1 MADGYVDHGAY
12 ASALGATP
20 TWGVPQEGDGSAT
33 AASSAASVASVVF
46 GSVPS
51 SGALSICGVSPSMSG
66 VTGAANVDAAANAL
80 ASNINATT
88 TAVGASVAVGTPRL
102 QNLVFARGP
111 AGGAPAGTCEI
122 MMRVGSTTLNHATN
136 SNVAITHT
144 FNTSPTI
151 TQFAGGVGGCYGWL
165 INDVAVGVSGFHTAG
180 TYGVAVA
187 TPYVRTFT
195 PTEADFIYVRTGS
208 GKTVTM
214 PNGISLSR
222 GNLGWPLN
230 LVFDTNTK
238 WTGDSGNGVFELRL
252 KANSSGFVYFRPE
265 NGGGSGAPNRTTY
278 SCLKRKNFK
287 VALSVTNSSS
297 TAALFDSAGCF
308 VGRGIEFSEWESP
321 GSLASIIFH
330 ANNVSTLR
338 LEDCGF
344 SFDAYQ
350 RNNLQY
356 GPRFNLSSSGGGHL
370 AVVGGAFKV
379 NLVGVP
385 PDTFGLFT
393 VSSAIASGSYGI
405 DILFDHVA
413 FSSGSATKLK
423 AFTSNPAVVDNYAHI
438 VFNECSGIAL
448 SGTAIGMQ
456 AAANHQRQSKN
467 NGVMFIGGDV
477 GAEQRFEYRN
487 GIAEWNPGA
496 SPAQPTLG
504 ATQFDGTPYSIRLY
518 WLGTSSMS
526 QFTPF
531 GYTSSRLNRLADGI
545 RTVVQEI
552 AYDTTRGIDGRL
564 LAARLSYIDED
575 GIARVQNTWGTDPAS
590 SSASWT
596 GLGSWANFAARKF
609 TFTTEYPAK
618 QWTRVNVEVY
628 VVGQAPGGGNTD
640 IFIDPEPSIT

>member
-1 MADGYVDHGAY
+1 MAEGYVDHGAY

-33 AASSAASVASVVF
+33 SASSAAAVASILF
-46 GSVPS
+46 DSVPS
-51 SGALSICGVSPSMSG
+51 LGSITICGVSPTMAG
-66 VTGAANVDAAANAL
+66 VTAAANVDAAANAL
-80 ASNINATT
+80 ATNINATT
-88 TAVGASVAVGTPRL
+88 TTVSTAVAAGAPRL

-111 AGGAPAGTCEI
+111 SGGAPAGTCQI
-122 MMRVGSTTLNHATN
+122 MMRVGSDTLNHASN
-136 SNVAITHT
+136 VNVAISHSTNAT
-144 FNTSPTI
+144 LTI

-165 INDVAVGVSGFHTAG
+165 INDAALGVSGFHTAG
-180 TYGVAVA
+180 TYGMAVA

-208 GKTVTM
+208 GKTITM
-214 PNGISLSR
+214 PVGISLTR

-265 NGGGSGAPNRTTY
+265 NGGGASAPNRTTY

-308 VGRGIEFSEWESP
+308 VGRGIEFSEWEAP
-321 GSLASIIFH
+321 GSLASVVFH
-330 ANNVSTLR
+330 ANNVMTLR
-338 LEDCGF
+338 LEDCEF

-350 RNNLQY
+350 RSTLQY
-356 GPRFNLSSSGGGHL
+356 GPRFSLSSSGGGHL
-370 AVVGGAFKV
+370 GVVGGAFKV

-385 PDTFGLFT
+385 PDNFGLFS
-393 VSSAIASGSYGI
+393 VSSAIASSSYGI

-423 AFTSNPAVVDNYAHI
+423 AFTSNPTTVDSFAHI

-448 SGTAIGMQ
+448 SGSAVGMQ
-456 AAANHQRQSKN
+456 TAANHQRPSKI
-467 NGVMFIGGDV
+467 NGVMFISGDV

-518 WLGTSSMS
+518 WLSTTAMS
-526 QFTPF
+526 NFTPF

-545 RTVVQEI
+545 RTIVQEI
-552 AYDTTRGIDGRL
+552 AYDTTRAINGRN

-575 GIARVQNTWGTDPAS
+575 GIARVQNTWGTDPAA

-609 TFTTEYPAK
+609 TFTTEYPVK
-618 QWTRVNVEVY
+618 QWTRINVEVY
-628 VVGQAPGGGNTD
+628 VVGQAPGGSNTD
-640 IFIDPEPSIT
+640 IFIDPEQSIT